1 MRRQT
6 PKLPLLG
13 KKEQIRKALTLS
25 FTTQKRTTMTP
36 PQPKWKSET
45 AEEETGEGQ
54 QPRFTMGYW
63 QMRGLGAAIRML
75 LHWGKCTHGGAEMN
89 FKDVQY
95 AQDADGVN
103 EWFKRDKVE
112 MIKDANPLAN
122 IPYLIDHEEKKT
134 IVQFLCICDYLGRKI
149 GVDETDENSDQRLRN
164 AQIAMEIFDLR
175 NSVIRLVYKFPNS
188 VRTQSE
194 FYERLPEHLGACK
207 KTYEKLESW
216 LQFHDFTYFA
226 KKDAVSSCDFHAFEM
241 IDQHEHYQTLVRG
254 KDGEAVEKQDMLS
267 EFPRLK
273 KFHAEMKSRPELKAY
288 FESKEYKEFQ
298 LNNHTLANSWDGPG
312 PSSKR

>member
-1 MRRQT
+1 
-6 PKLPLLG
+6 LG
-13 KKEQIRKALTLS
+13 KK
-25 FTTQKRTTMTP
+25 TTTDTESVDFIVARVYDKKRTNIMPP

-45 AEEETGEGQ
+45 AENETQQ

-75 LHWGKCTHGGAEMN
+75 LHWGKFIHGGAEMN
-89 FKDVQY
+89 FRDVQY
-95 AQDADGVN
+95 TQDADGVN
-103 EWFKRDKVE
+103 NWFKRDKVD
-112 MIKDANPLAN
+112 MIQNANPLAN

-134 IVQFLCICDYLGRKI
+134 IVQFLCICDHLGRKI
-149 GVDETDENSDQRLRN
+149 GVDEKDENSEQRLRN

-175 NSVIRLVYKFPNS
+175 NNVIRLVYKFPNS

-194 FYERLPEHLGACK
+194 FYERLPEHLGTCK

-254 KDGEAVEKQDMLS
+254 KDGEDVEKQDMLS

-273 KFHAEMKSRPELKAY
+273 KFHAEMRSRPELKAY

-312 PSSKR
+312 PSKR